1 MLDRVDL
8 LFVVHQLRLGS
19 GGELHADHTTD
30 NVVLLPELLL
40 GRVVVEELIHG
51 LESQALGLRAQ
62 EPSPDT

>member
-8 LFVVHQLRLGS
+8 LFVVHQLRLRS

-40 GRVVVEELIHG
+40 GRVVVEELVHG